1 MKEDPSPC
9 YYCKE
14 HRPYCRRDCTHGWKE
29 WKEAH
34 EKRREAIGKK
44 KRAEGLYMSEFP
56 NTKNTMVV
64 KKKEQN
70 HEYFKIDA

>member
-34 EKRREAIGKK
+34 EKRREEIGKK
-44 KRAEGLYMSEFP
+44 KRSEGLLIAYRKDVHERVS
-56 NTKNTMVV
+56 KH
-64 KKKEQN
+64 KRYHGSKE
-70 HEYFKIDA
+70 KGAKS

>member
-14 HRPYCRRDCTHGWKE
+14 HRPYCRRDCKHN

-34 EKRREAIGKK
+34 EKRREEIGKK
-44 KRAEGLYMSEFP
+44 KRSEAILIAYQRAVHERVS
-56 NTKNTMVV
+56 KH
-64 KKKEQN
+64 KKYHGSKE
-70 HEYFKIDA
+70 KGAKS